1 MWGIPFNTG
10 EHDMQMINEYNCKN
24 ISVGYTL
31 AAAAA
36 AASTTE
42 ASGLGAKRHG
52 SSFDHE

>member
-1 MWGIPFNTG
+1 
-10 EHDMQMINEYNCKN
+10 MQMINEYNCKN

-36 AASTTE
+36 ASTTE

-52 SSFDHE
+52 SSSDHE

>member
-36 AASTTE
+36 ASTTE

-52 SSFDHE
+52 SSSDHE